1 MAELIPQNA
10 PRLHVRFEGRS
21 WDLLLSDLDV
31 GGLSP
36 DNEIRHALARYFD
49 VPAAKFNAYIVERH
63 ANGNLTVR
71 PEAVFG

>member
-10 PRLHVRFEGRS
+10 PRLHVRLEGRS

-31 GGLSP
+31 GALSA
-36 DNEIRHALARYFD
+36 DSEIRQALARYFD
-49 VPAAKFNAYIVERH
+49 VPVGKFNAYIVERH

>member
-31 GGLSP
+31 GGLAP
-36 DNEIRHALARYFD
+36 DSEIRLALARYFD
-49 VPAAKFNAYIVERH
+49 VPVGKFNAYVVERH

>member
-1 MAELIPQNA
+1 MAELIVQNA

-36 DNEIRHALARYFD
+36 DSEIRQALARYFG
-49 VPAAKFNAYIVERH
+49 VPVGKFNGYIVERH

>member
-10 PRLHVRFEGRS
+10 PRLHVRFDGRS

-31 GGLSP
+31 GAVSP
-36 DNEIRHALARYFD
+36 DNEIRQALARYFD
-49 VPAAKFNAYIVERH
+49 VPVAKFNPYIVERH